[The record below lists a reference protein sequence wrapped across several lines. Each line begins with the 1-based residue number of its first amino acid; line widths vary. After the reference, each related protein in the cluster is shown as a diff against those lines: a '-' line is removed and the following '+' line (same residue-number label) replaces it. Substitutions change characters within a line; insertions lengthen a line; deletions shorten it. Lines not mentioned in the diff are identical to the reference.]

1 MVEESQAN
9 QNNDK
14 QQSEDSN
21 NSLNLAL
28 VGGVVGAGVGLLASP
43 ETGKKVCTRIGQSSV
58 VKGAGRE
65 IRRTAQDIITEQM
78 MNAFRQNASGYI
90 SKYAGGLLGKGKEN
104 EEEKAAEKGKSD
116 FQEQY
121 EELKEENNNLN
132 ENLQRIEEK
141 LNALLEASSKK

>member
-1 MVEESQAN
+1 MAEESQAN
-9 QNNDK
+9 PDNDEKQPEGANNAV
-14 QQSEDSN
+14 
-21 NSLNLAL
+21 NLAL
-28 VGGVVGAGVGLLASP
+28 VGGVVGASVGLLASP
-43 ETGKKVCTRIGQSSV
+43 ESGKKVFTRIGQSNA

-90 SKYAGGLLGKGKEN
+90 SGLLGQGNKD
-104 EEEKAAEKGKSD
+104 EEKTPEENKPD

-121 EELKEENNNLN
+121 KELKEENNNLN

-141 LNALLEASSKK
+141 LNALLEASK